1 MESWWQR
8 NSDLQIALSAREEF
22 TQDLKEQFKRSQWE
36 DCWQKARQGF
46 RQSELEEFTKSK
58 GTKKK
63 LTKKQTKE
71 FEDFLS
77 ERFEHSDW
85 KDIEQAEATK
95 LEGTMKKEFAS
106 AQWAKREQLE
116 LEQFEQDQKAKLER
130 LTGRIP
136 LLLETSKSGT
146 EFHLDNDVFGEVFR
160 LARKFVRDVRKQH
173 NGDWDDY
180 RTFTEGCLSGA
191 YVDSSLLDEHLIDH
205 RFFYKDKGIG
215 HCVCDIVRRAVSSE
229 LLRSQAP
236 FSASQFLA
244 SITDKNAS
252 EAGFMFETA
261 VLRCIALAGLSIDKR
276 LDKRMTEVVTFGSKV
291 PIMTGLKFDQP
302 VLYVPEAF
310 NYPHINAIIAL
321 ATEPDVEGSNGNV
334 YLYPIQITIAKTHKD
349 SPGGFFSKYSDWT
362 EQLENYEIQSTF
374 VWIKPQGAPQIDH
387 PRDPTQGHPGY
398 TECTLSLK
406 DVHEQIAMAYERW
419 KT

>member
-36 DCWQKARQGF
+36 DCWQKAGQGF

-160 LARKFVRDVRKQH
+160 LARKFVRDVREQH

-191 YVDSSLLDEHLIDH
+191 RVDPFLLDPHLIDH
-205 RFFYKDKGIG
+205 RFFYEEKRIG

-276 LDKRMTEVVTFGSKV
+276 LDKRRSE
-291 PIMTGLKFDQP
+291 
-302 VLYVPEAF
+302 
-310 NYPHINAIIAL
+310 
-321 ATEPDVEGSNGNV
+321 
-334 YLYPIQITIAKTHKD
+334 
-349 SPGGFFSKYSDWT
+349 
-362 EQLENYEIQSTF
+362 
-374 VWIKPQGAPQIDH
+374 
-387 PRDPTQGHPGY
+387 
-398 TECTLSLK
+398 
-406 DVHEQIAMAYERW
+406 ERRVG
-419 KT
+419 KE